1 VNGRGMAYA
10 TWFMAGTGGVL
21 AYFLSLGW
29 GFMWMML
36 AFVWMGVRA
45 SDTAAKTYSAHQRI
59 DVIVPQVAAARTTAN
74 NALPKSGGTV
84 TGSLTVN
91 GNHNIGGSLSAGNFS
106 GSYNGG
112 QGVPGGYPL
121 ATGVTIS
128 PTTAGFA
135 NLINTIVNLCSSA
148 GVM

>member
-1 VNGRGMAYA
+1 MKWTAIGFWAVL
-10 TWFMAGTGGVL
+10 TEVL
-21 AYFLSLGW
+21 AHFLSLAW
-29 GFMWMML
+29 GFGML
-36 AFVWMGVRA
+36 VVAFIWLAGLMKSA
-45 SDTAAKTYSAHQRI
+45 SAKTYSAHQRI
-59 DVIVPQVAAARTTAN
+59 DVLVPQVAAVRTTAN

-106 GSYNGG
+106 GSYSGG

-121 ATGVTIS
+121 GTGVTIS
-128 PTTAGFA
+128 PTTSGFA
-135 NLINTIVNLCSSA
+135 NLINTIVNLCSNA